1 MGKLRKK
8 NNEINAA
15 APADV
20 SVDNIMKKYDRESNT
35 RIWEGWQASVIR
47 VIIVLFSLYCMWSTL
62 FSTEAL
68 EKRLTMFL
76 GLIIVMGFLTYPVT
90 KHVKRAN
97 YIPWFDWII
106 MVVGAGCFFYYYF
119 SYDSIVWELTSASR
133 MTPTFIAIEA
143 TRSNHFFI
151 IKIYLSC

>member
-20 SVDNIMKKYDRESNT
+20 SVDSIMKKYDRESNT

-47 VIIVLFSLYCMWSTL
+47 VIMVLFSLYCMWSTL

-97 YIPWFDWII
+97 YIPWFDW
-106 MVVGAGCFFYYYF
+106 CPR
-119 SYDSIVWELTSASR
+119 SQHQNS
-133 MTPTFIAIEA
+133 EA
-143 TRSNHFFI
+143 FW
-151 IKIYLSC
+151 IKPS